1 MAISGLTIAALA
13 GGVGGAKLADGL
25 AQVLQ
30 PEKLTVIVNT
40 ADDFIHLGL
49 RISPDLDTVC
59 YTLAGVANPIT
70 GWGRMNETWNA
81 YDQLKRLGLP
91 DWFQLGDADLATHIA
106 RTARQN
112 EGWSLTQV
120 TGEFCRRMG
129 IGVHVLPM
137 SDDVVQTRVY
147 SDVGELGFQE
157 YFVQRKCVPVV
168 KEIKFLGAEL
178 SSPAPGVLQAIE
190 KADAI
195 IFCPS
200 NPWVSI
206 DPILAVPGIRQAL
219 KGHLVLAVS
228 PLIGDKAL
236 KGPAAKMFSEL
247 GIQPSAIAIA
257 EHYGGLL
264 NCIVIDNSDA
274 HMRSR
279 IHGLG
284 IGTYV
289 SDILMRDRVDRGR
302 LANEIVEL
310 ITGWEKVIQ

>member
-1 MAISGLTIAALA
+1 
-13 GGVGGAKLADGL
+13 
-25 AQVLQ
+25 
-30 PEKLTVIVNT
+30 
-40 ADDFIHLGL
+40 
-49 RISPDLDTVC
+49 
-59 YTLAGVANPIT
+59 VANPIT
-70 GWGRMNETWNA
+70 GWGRINETWNA
-81 YDQLKRLGLP
+81 YDQLKLLGMP

-112 EGWSLTQV
+112 EGWTLSKV

-129 IGVHVLPM
+129 IEVHVLPM

-157 YFVQRKCVPVV
+157 YFVQRKCNPVV
-168 KEIKFLGAEL
+168 KGIKFLGVEL
-178 SSPAPGVLQAIE
+178 SSPAAGVLEAIE
-190 KADAI
+190 KAVAI

-228 PLIGDKAL
+228 PIIGDQAL

-247 GIQPSAIAIA
+247 GIHPSATAVA
-257 EHYGGLL
+257 EHYHGLI
-264 NCIVIDNSDA
+264 NCLVIDNSDA
-274 HMRSR
+274 HMSSR
-279 IHGLG
+279 INGLG
-284 IGTYV
+284 IRTYI
-289 SDILMRDRVDRGR
+289 SDILMRDRADRGR
-302 LANEIVEL
+302 LASEIVEL